1 MMATNS
7 MAKGIR
13 FPSIMSWSLRYKV
26 AHRVDGD
33 SKSGRLDKQ
42 EEDVFLKSLKIHL
55 PRMISWRYKLARLEL
70 KSPQM

>member
-33 SKSGRLDKQ
+33 SEMESGRLDMQ
-42 EEDVFLKSLKIHL
+42 EEDVS
-55 PRMISWRYKLARLEL
+55 
-70 KSPQM
+70 

>member
-33 SKSGRLDKQ
+33 SEMESGRLDMQ

-55 PRMISWRYKLARLEL
+55 PMMISWQGL
-70 KSPQM
+70 S